1 MRMEKLLQTYW
12 IELLFIG
19 LLVVAIITGNKTVG
33 ISAAIV
39 LALRLLRVTPALEL
53 LSAKGINWGI
63 IVLTVGFLA
72 PLALGKYSLEQV
84 MVVLKSPAGWIAIAC
99 GALVAYG
106 RGRQQRRHCGDSGR
120 GAGHLHRRG
129 RAEGQPGRPPDR
141 LRNGRCGHLAGPYAL
156 SFLSGRA
163 LRRRSVLAALFE
175 RYETI

>member
-63 IVLTVGFLA
+63 IVLMWAFWPRWLWA
-72 PLALGKYSLEQV
+72 NIRWS
-84 MVVLKSPAGWIAIAC
+84 
-99 GALVAYG
+99 
-106 RGRQQRRHCGDSGR
+106 R
-120 GAGHLHRRG
+120 
-129 RAEGQPGRPPDR
+129 
-141 LRNGRCGHLAGPYAL
+141 
-156 SFLSGRA
+156 
-163 LRRRSVLAALFE
+163 
-175 RYETI
+175 

>member
-72 PLALGKYSLEQV
+72 PLAGLPL
-84 MVVLKSPAGWIAIAC
+84 PAARWWRCSAVWAW
-99 GALVAYG
+99 
-106 RGRQQRRHCGDSGR
+106 
-120 GAGHLHRRG
+120 
-129 RAEGQPGRPPDR
+129 PP
-141 LRNGRCGHLAGPYAL
+141 
-156 SFLSGRA
+156 
-163 LRRRSVLAALFE
+163 AAL
-175 RYETI
+175 TLW